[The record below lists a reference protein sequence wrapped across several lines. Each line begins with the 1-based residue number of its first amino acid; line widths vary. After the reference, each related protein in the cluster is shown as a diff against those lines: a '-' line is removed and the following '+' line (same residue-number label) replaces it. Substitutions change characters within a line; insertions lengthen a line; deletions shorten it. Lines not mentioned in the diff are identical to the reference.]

1 MGQVK
6 SFLTILDSSE
16 EPYSEGEDG
25 KDLTSAIFTMEYAG
39 DLKARSI
46 LMELKTYNSPDNASV
61 YGLERVTG
69 SLNGK
74 AGTFVIEHIGIKNKD
89 ILVSTRTIMPGSAT
103 GELTGLKGKADF
115 HSIGKEK
122 AEITFEVSFE

>member
-1 MGQVK
+1 MEQVK
-6 SFLTILDSSE
+6 SFLTILDFSE
-16 EPYSEGEDG
+16 EPYSEGDDG
-25 KDLTSAIFTMEYAG
+25 RDLTSAIFTIEYVG

-46 LMELKTYNSPDNASV
+46 LMELKTYNAPGSASV

-69 SLNGK
+69 TLNGRT
-74 AGTFVIEHIGIKNKD
+74 GTFVIEHIGIKNKD
-89 ILVSTRTIMPGSAT
+89 ILVSTRTIVPGSAT
-103 GELTGLKGKADF
+103 GELSGLKGKADF